1 MPFLYDIVVHVISYQ
16 HHIATVH
23 KAYGKQHAHHEFI
36 KGIKQENTAGNSSFF
51 KKAIPADELLSGP
64 FIYRPHESVFVKQLF
79 NTLNIKLLWLPI
91 SGNFPP
97 PKYPVV

>member
-1 MPFLYDIVVHVISYQ
+1 MPFLYDIVVHVIYYQ

-51 KKAIPADELLSGP
+51 KKAIPADELLSGT
-64 FIYRPHESVFVKQLF
+64 FKFRPLESVFVKQLF
-79 NTLNIKLLWLPI
+79 HTGNIKLLWLPI

>member
-1 MPFLYDIVVHVISYQ
+1 MPFLYDIVVHVIFYQ

-23 KAYGKQHAHHEFI
+23 KVYGKLHVHHEFI
-36 KGIKQENTAGNSSFF
+36 RDIKQENTSGDSSGL

-64 FIYRPHESVFVKQLF
+64 FYYKPLESVFVKQLF
-79 NTLNIKLLWLPI
+79 HTGNIKLFWLPI
-91 SGNFPP
+91 SGSFPP